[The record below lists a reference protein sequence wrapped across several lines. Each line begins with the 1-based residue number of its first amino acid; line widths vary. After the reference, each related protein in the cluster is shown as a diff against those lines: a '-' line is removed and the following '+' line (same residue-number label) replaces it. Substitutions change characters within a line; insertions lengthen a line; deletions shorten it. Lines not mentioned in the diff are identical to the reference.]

1 MHQESE
7 SPASLGRA
15 ELESLSLLFAFRDG
29 KARTAAS
36 AATLLGF
43 SPDLGAAFGAALVG
57 SVLAGEL
64 VVEEPASAPVAYRL
78 GANGAQRLKL
88 AGL

>member
-1 MHQESE
+1 MRQETE
-7 SPASLGRA
+7 PHASLGRA

-36 AATLLGF
+36 AAALLGF
-43 SPDLGAAFGAALVG
+43 SPDLGAAFGEALMG
-57 SVLAGEL
+57 SVLAAEL